1 MGVLSIARE
10 PGISTSS
17 VQCVLMEKLRNRRYL
32 HCKSPTVQARA
43 VRTAA
48 KIVAAVPASD

>member
-1 MGVLSIARE
+1 MGVLNIARE

-17 VQCVLMEKLRNRRYL
+17 VQCVVMEKLRNRRYL